1 MKIKHSPNILA
12 LHLKRFKYQE
22 DLQKYVKLSYR
33 VAFPFELRLFNTVD
47 DAVNPDRL
55 YELFAIVVHIGRY
68 AVQSL
73 PLFTHVLDSHTFPS
87 SPPLI
92 PRYSGPHHGHYI
104 TIIKAQGSWVV
115 FDDESV
121 EAIKESEI
129 PKYYG
134 EGSSGAYVLFYQAV
148 DMDREALGLPPALP
162 ALSAVEVVNN
172 EGAVV
177 GGDAAAIAVDP
188 APLPPDAPGVLPVS
202 KDGEEVVASPPA
214 SLPSKG
220 PATPLKLDLLPP
232 PPALNTSPGH
242 SPVLMES
249 VSKANT
255 PGLSKGAA
263 GFFQSLRHSAS
274 SKASMAKEKESREKD
289 VIPPLPPTPLLNG
302 DLYTNGHA
310 HTIGAKEKESK
321 EGGGGGVGGNIF
333 RRSLRTK
340 RREPISVHPASVG
353 GSPAV
358 HSPHLPSSVPP
369 SPKHHRRPSG
379 SQVQPVP
386 TLPADETNHAIPPLM
401 PLPASSL
408 PLPTRGSTLDDN
420 HATASMSS
428 SWTSASAP
436 GPGPG
441 SGPGPLAPIALPP
454 LPFTPPMSLLAQD
467 SELPLPVLPPDRVPS
482 PAGSSSGRTGTG
494 TGPGIGNPPRNSH
507 SKSNSSDFSPNPD
520 SFSTQNFSTQ
530 NGNGN
535 NNNNSGGHGQL
546 TPPVALASTTL
557 SPVPGPRSPLAPP
570 RTFKLS
576 LGGGDAKKS
585 RAAARTAAEDAQA
598 QERER
603 EKKVSE
609 EKMRKTREREER
621 EKRTRLEK
629 EREEKEKE
637 KEKEKEEKEQQQ
649 QQSSKSQKRASRKMS
664 LSGMT
669 VVGRLGVSFGWNK
682 DKDKQTDKD
691 KDKDKGTTSM
701 SSLPQLVP
709 RGSQQPPSS
718 EAEQDLP
725 MLPPERLPGYLAI
738 GASPRF
744 NF

>member
-68 AVQSL
+68 AVQS
-73 PLFTHVLDSHTFPS
+73 PLFTHVLDSHIFPS
-87 SPPLI
+87 PPPLI

-162 ALSAVEVVNN
+162 ALSAVEVVN

-202 KDGEEVVASPPA
+202 KNGEEVVASPPA
-214 SLPSKG
+214 SLPTKG
-220 PATPLKLDLLPP
+220 PATPLKLDLPP
-232 PPALNTSPGH
+232 LLPALNTSPGH

-310 HTIGAKEKESK
+310 HAIGVKEKESK

-340 RREPISVHPASVG
+340 RREPISVHPAPVG
-353 GSPAV
+353 GSQAV
-358 HSPHLPSSVPP
+358 PSPHLPSSVPP

-386 TLPADETNHAIPPLM
+386 TLPADETNNAIPPLM
-401 PLPASSL
+401 PLPTASL

-420 HATASMSS
+420 NATASMSS
-428 SWTSASAP
+428 SWTSASVP
-436 GPGPG
+436 GPGSG

-454 LPFTPPMSLLAQD
+454 LPFTPPISLLAQD

-494 TGPGIGNPPRNSH
+494 TGTGTGSGVGIGNPPRNSH
-507 SKSNSSDFSPNPD
+507 SKSNSSDFSPIPD
-520 SFSTQNFSTQ
+520 SFSTPNFSTQ

-546 TPPVALASTTL
+546 VPPVPLASTTL
-557 SPVPGPRSPLAPP
+557 SSVPGPRAPLAPQ
-570 RTFKLS
+570 RAFKLS
-576 LGGGDAKKS
+576 LGGGEAKKS
-585 RAAARTAAEDAQA
+585 RAAAGTAIEDAQA

-603 EKKVSE
+603 EKKVLE
-609 EKMRKTREREER
+609 EKTRKTWEREER
-621 EKRTRLEK
+621 EKRIRWEK
-629 EREEKEKE
+629 EGE
-637 KEKEKEEKEQQQ
+637 EKEKEEKEQQQ
-649 QQSSKSQKRASRKMS
+649 QQSSKPQKRASRKMS

-669 VVGRLGVSFGWNK
+669 VVGRLGASFGWNKDK

-691 KDKDKGTTSM
+691 KDKDKRTTGM

-709 RGSQQPPSS
+709 RGSPSN
-718 EAEQDLP
+718 EAERDLP